1 VPEDSSAVDGEGER
15 PENTEHGEDGTPETV
30 VEHADVWI
38 VSVAEGLEPC
48 RAHLWPGRPPGRG
61 GTACAT
67 PGGRAHADGRTVDR
81 GRPRGVP
88 AGDDSGPPW
97 SMWAP
102 SPADA

>member
-15 PENTEHGEDGTPETV
+15 PVNTEHGEDGTPETV

-61 GTACAT
+61 GTTRFAYDPGARRTTVTDPRNCTFAFDSDCACCAWRIT
-67 PGGRAHADGRTVDR
+67 
-81 GRPRGVP
+81 
-88 AGDDSGPPW
+88 
-97 SMWAP
+97 
-102 SPADA
+102 